1 MAQRIYEF
9 DQALETVDITQ
20 ILDQKIAQAQNDFD
34 KMEFTVMKCLHK
46 NQYDDLFKMFGFDKK
61 RTV

>member
-1 MAQRIYEF
+1 M
-9 DQALETVDITQ
+9 DITQ